1 MSLGC
6 ESLQS
11 GFDLETLSRLLELR
25 LEELADRVL
34 EDEDVLDAL
43 DVLEL
48 SELGL
53 VTVEREGVEDELEV
67 SELGLVALAGDGV
80 ERGVGVERCGL
91 TVERLGG
98 DDEGGSTEELLP
110 GELCGR
116 VTVREGGAVDEPSR
130 EGRVVAVP
138 LV

>member
-6 ESLQS
+6 ESPQS

-25 LEELADRVL
+25 LEELDDRALDDEDELDELDVL
-34 EDEDVLDAL
+34 ELPELGLVTVERDGVEDE
-43 DVLEL
+43 LEL

-53 VTVEREGVEDELEV
+53 VA
-67 SELGLVALAGDGV
+67 LVGDGV
-80 ERGVGVERCGL
+80 ERGVGAERCGL

-98 DDEGGSTEELLP
+98 DEGRSTEELLP

-116 VTVREGGAVDEPSR
+116 VTVREGGAVDVLSR